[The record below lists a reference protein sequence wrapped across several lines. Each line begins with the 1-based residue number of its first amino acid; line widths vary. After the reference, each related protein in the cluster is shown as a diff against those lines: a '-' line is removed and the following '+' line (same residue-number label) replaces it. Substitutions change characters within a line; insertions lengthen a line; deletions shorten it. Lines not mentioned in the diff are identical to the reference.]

1 MTDETSIDSI
11 ERRISKLEQEV
22 YDTATSDSENKSIET
37 LMNIHN
43 RLQSAV
49 TGREKITTL
58 FSKLDDLQKYLDP
71 SFKEHMTLTET
82 AKLNL
87 ILLDEDRIR
96 SAVDSLQ
103 TVKDLIQYL
112 DSEHI
117 RAVPSLTPKLYE
129 VSQTQ
134 LKLQEDAAELTSE
147 TRQLIANYDNLI
159 MSLSKQFILWD
170 SMLNEIEKGKIQKK
184 KIPSS

>member
-1 MTDETSIDSI
+1 MTDETSLDSL
-11 ERRISKLEQEV
+11 ERRISKLERDIYSSAVAE
-22 YDTATSDSENKSIET
+22 SENKCIEA
-37 LMNIHN
+37 LMNVHN

-49 TGREKITTL
+49 TGREKITTV

-71 SFKEHMTLTET
+71 NFREHVALTET

-87 ILLDEDRIR
+87 VLLEEDRIR

-117 RAVPSLTPKLYE
+117 RAVPSLCSKLYE
-129 VSQTQ
+129 VSQAQ
-134 LKLQEDAAELTSE
+134 LKLQEDAAELTTE

-159 MSLSKQFILWD
+159 IAEALYVLKNDCFICIFL
-170 SMLNEIEKGKIQKK
+170 
-184 KIPSS
+184 

>member
-1 MTDETSIDSI
+1 MTDEASLESL
-11 ERRISKLEQEV
+11 ERRISKLERDV
-22 YDTATSDSENKSIET
+22 YSSAIPDPENKCIET

-49 TGREKITTL
+49 TGREKITTV

-71 SFKEHMTLTET
+71 SFKEHVSLTET

-87 ILLDEDRIR
+87 VLLEEDRIR

-117 RAVPSLTPKLYE
+117 RAVPSLCPKLYE
-129 VSQTQ
+129 VSQAQ
-134 LKLQEDAAELTSE
+134 IKLQEDAAELTTE

-170 SMLNEIEKGKIQKK
+170 SMLTEIEKGKIKK
-184 KIPSS
+184 EVSS

>member
-87 ILLDEDRIR
+87 ILLD
-96 SAVDSLQ
+96 
-103 TVKDLIQYL
+103 
-112 DSEHI
+112 
-117 RAVPSLTPKLYE
+117 
-129 VSQTQ
+129 
-134 LKLQEDAAELTSE
+134 AAELTSE

>member
-1 MTDETSIDSI
+1 MSEEISLDSI
-11 ERRISKLEQEV
+11 ERRVAALERSICSSAEL
-22 YDTATSDSENKSIET
+22 DPENKSIDT

-71 SFKEHMTLTET
+71 NFREHMSLTET

-87 ILLDEDRIR
+87 VLLEEDRIR
-96 SAVDSLQ
+96 GAVDSLQ
-103 TVKDLIQYL
+103 TVKDMIQYL

-117 RAVPSLTPKLYE
+117 KAVPSLSPKLYE
-129 VSQTQ
+129 VSQAQ
-134 LKLQEDAAELTSE
+134 IKLQEDASELTAE
-147 TRQLIANYDNLI
+147 TRELIANYDNLI

-170 SMLNEIEKGKIQKK
+170 SMLTEIEKGKIKKK
-184 KIPSS
+184 KISS